1 MRIRCHRAEVAHKRA
16 SPKRSQAEARTPK
29 GSGPFC
35 FCNLSG
41 MPLATSQRRAS
52 SWTAL
57 AVIALHGTAARP
69 GGCSLT
75 TCCEA
80 RSTTGTDRSLASCG
94 HGSVGR
100 ARPPQGRSPGFEPR
114 CPLHFGCV
122 FTTPPGISRVD
133 GLVGCAGTWT
143 TPVQRC
149 RRGSALEARPIA

>member
-1 MRIRCHRAEVAHKRA
+1 MRIRCHRAEVARKRA
-16 SPKRSQAEARTPK
+16 SPKRSQRRGPDTAR
-29 GSGPFC
+29 FRA
-35 FCNLSG
+35 FLFFNLSG
-41 MPLATSQRRAS
+41 TPLATSQRHAS
-52 SWTAL
+52 PWTAL
-57 AVIALHGTAARP
+57 VVIALHGTAAQP

-75 TCCEA
+75 ICCEA
-80 RSTTGTDRSLASCG
+80 RPTTGTDRSLASCG

-100 ARPPQGRSPGFEPR
+100 ARPSQGRSPGFEPR

-122 FTTPPGISRVD
+122 FTTPPGINRVD